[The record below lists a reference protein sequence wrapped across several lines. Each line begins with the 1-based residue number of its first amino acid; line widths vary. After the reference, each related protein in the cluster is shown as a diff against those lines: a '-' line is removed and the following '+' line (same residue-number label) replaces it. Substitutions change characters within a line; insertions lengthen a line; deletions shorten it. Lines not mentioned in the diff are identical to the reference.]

1 LLNTFGNY
9 GTTFVGNPV
18 EFNPPISRLDKLQ
31 IQWVDAAGN
40 VLDNPDCE
48 WNAVLH
54 ISENVPTA
62 TIASTIPTLIRL
74 DGSQQEQQ
82 QQQRKKEEEEKK
94 TEEERRKQEEEA
106 KKAKI

>member
-1 LLNTFGNY
+1 MLNTFGNY

-40 VLDNPDCE
+40 VLDNPDCD
-48 WNAVLH
+48 WNSVLH

-62 TIASTIPTLIRL
+62 TIASTIPTLVRI
-74 DGSQQEQQ
+74 DGSQQQQ
-82 QQQRKKEEEEKK
+82 NSKKKEEQEKK
-94 TEEERRKQEEEA
+94 VEEEMKAEEEA